1 MLKKFVVDGQ
11 MKGVAFCS
19 RGLKI
24 SHQFFA
30 DDSLIFCQATRE
42 DCYSLEKTLEAY
54 ENALGQ
60 QLNQEKTTLFFNSNT
75 PKDIQDDIKHKF
87 WAEVIHQ
94 HETYLGLPSLVG
106 KYMSNTFWQLK
117 ERLDNK
123 LSKWKEKML
132 SQAGKEILI
141 KAVAQTIPKYTM
153 SVFKLPN
160 IICDKM
166 TGMV

>member
-1 MLKKFVVDGQ
+1 MIALF
-11 MKGVAFCS
+11 FC
-19 RGLKI
+19 R
-24 SHQFFA
+24 
-30 DDSLIFCQATRE
+30 ATRE
-42 DCYSLEKTLEAY
+42 DYSSLEKTLEAY

-60 QLNQEKTTLFFNSNT
+60 QLNQEKTTLFFSSNT
-75 PKDIQDDIKHKF
+75 PQDIQDDIKHKF
-87 WAEVIHQ
+87 RAEVIHQ

-141 KAVAQTIPKYTM
+141 KAVA
-153 SVFKLPN
+153 
-160 IICDKM
+160 
-166 TGMV
+166 